1 MSTKTHSLIKS
12 QILIAS
18 AEGHFL
24 ITSLQVLA
32 CMSIITSVHIIT
44 NYYCTI
50 WRTSQKPCHRNYLSS
65 LTSVIL
71 VV

>member
-44 NYYCTI
+44 VQIITV
-50 WRTSQKPCHRNYLSS
+50 QFGELLKS
-65 LTSVIL
+65 LVIAITYHH
-71 VV
+71 

>member
-32 CMSIITSVHIIT
+32 CMSIITRVHIIT
-44 NYYCTI
+44 VQIITV
-50 WRTSQKPCHRNYLSS
+50 QFGELLKS
-65 LTSVIL
+65 LVIAITYHH
-71 VV
+71 

>member
-24 ITSLQVLA
+24 ITSLQVHVLA

-44 NYYCTI
+44 VQIITV
-50 WRTSQKPCHRNYLSS
+50 QFGELLKS
-65 LTSVIL
+65 LVIAIIYHH
-71 VV
+71 

>member
-44 NYYCTI
+44 VTVQI
-50 WRTSQKPCHRNYLSS
+50 ITVQFGELLKS
-65 LTSVIL
+65 LVIAITYHH
-71 VV
+71 

>member
-24 ITSLQVLA
+24 ITSLQVLP

-44 NYYCTI
+44 VQIITV
-50 WRTSQKPCHRNYLSS
+50 QFGELLKS
-65 LTSVIL
+65 LVIAITYHH
-71 VV
+71 